1 MQKNST
7 YQILN
12 ILFTLVTITVNGLAN
27 ALPLN
32 GQGTGEISDRFT
44 VYFVPDGYVFS
55 IWGLIYLG
63 LIAFAIF
70 QALPSQRDNPLLK
83 RISPAFWLAN
93 LANSA
98 WIFLWHYEFFP
109 LTLLAMGSLL
119 ASLLYIYRQISLARS
134 GFERNQKWLIQLPF
148 SIYLGWISVATIANI
163 AQVLFY
169 LDWSAWGLDPAVWT
183 VIMLAV
189 ATTLGLTL
197 LAREHDRAYGL
208 VLIWAFVGIAIKQST
223 EPVVASTS
231 WAAAGLLSLAGIVY
245 PFRTRSFM
253 GSQRTSAMEDPK

>member
-1 MQKNST
+1 
-7 YQILN
+7 
-12 ILFTLVTITVNGLAN
+12 
-27 ALPLN
+27 
-32 GQGTGEISDRFT
+32 ISDRFA
-44 VYFVPDGYVFS
+44 VYFVPAGYVFS

-109 LTLLAMGSLL
+109 FTLIAMVALL

-134 GFERNQKWLIQLPF
+134 GFERIQKWSLQLPF

-163 AQVLFY
+163 TQVLFY
-169 LDWSAWGLDPAVWT
+169 LDWSAWGIDPVVWT
-183 VIMLAV
+183 IIMIAT
-189 ATTLGLTL
+189 ATTLGLAML
-197 LAREHDRAYGL
+197 WREHDRAYGL
-208 VLIWAFVGIAIKQST
+208 VLIWAFIGIAIKQSYAPLIT
-223 EPVVASTS
+223 GTS
-231 WAAAGLLSLAGIVY
+231 WVAVGLLSLAGFVY
-245 PFRTRSFM
+245 TFRNRSFI
-253 GSQRTSAMEDPK
+253 GKQRYAHTKD